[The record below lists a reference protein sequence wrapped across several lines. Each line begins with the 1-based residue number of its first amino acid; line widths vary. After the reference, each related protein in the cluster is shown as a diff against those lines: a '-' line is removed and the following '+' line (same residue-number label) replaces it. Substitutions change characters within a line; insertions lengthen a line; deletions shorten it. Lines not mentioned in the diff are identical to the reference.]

1 MGALCKEAN
10 MRRTAEGT
18 TTATIEITVVADA
31 APVAGLIP
39 LQTERLNLRRKAR
52 RQGTRVIS
60 RNGTTTMKDH
70 AGAGA
75 TTAGHPPGRD
85 VGGPV
90 LLHGITNQVISPR
103 RKEKS
108 RERSRMIRRRDDP
121 VVDDVPDTG
130 AGLMRNALKAMNK
143 KNEMV
148 IMKEEKTEK
157 SVRHRIVAV
166 VVLTADLTGALVER
180 TERGER
186 KTANPSPRMKRL

>member
-1 MGALCKEAN
+1 M
-10 MRRTAEGT
+10 
-18 TTATIEITVVADA
+18 ADA

-130 AGLMRNALKAMNK
+130 KRCCCSFSLVSFPFLFFFFSFFFFFWRRFSPLFSIYRMFNLL
-143 KNEMV
+143 
-148 IMKEEKTEK
+148 
-157 SVRHRIVAV
+157 V
-166 VVLTADLTGALVER
+166 V
-180 TERGER
+180 
-186 KTANPSPRMKRL
+186 S

>member
-1 MGALCKEAN
+1 M
-10 MRRTAEGT
+10 
-18 TTATIEITVVADA
+18 ADA

-52 RQGTRVIS
+52 REGTRVIS

-90 LLHGITNQVISPR
+90 LLHGITNQVISLR

-108 RERSRMIRRRDDP
+108 QERSRMIRRRDDP

-130 AGLMRNALKAMNK
+130 KRCCCSFSLVCFFSLSSFFFSFFFRRGFSPLFSIYRMSNLL
-143 KNEMV
+143 
-148 IMKEEKTEK
+148 
-157 SVRHRIVAV
+157 V
-166 VVLTADLTGALVER
+166 V
-180 TERGER
+180 
-186 KTANPSPRMKRL
+186 S

>member
-1 MGALCKEAN
+1 M
-10 MRRTAEGT
+10 
-18 TTATIEITVVADA
+18 ADA

-52 RQGTRVIS
+52 REGTRVIS

-90 LLHGITNQVISPR
+90 LLHGITNQVISLR
-103 RKEKS
+103 RREKS
-108 RERSRMIRRRDDP
+108 QERSRMIRRRDDP

-130 AGLMRNALKAMNK
+130 KRCCC
-143 KNEMV
+143 
-148 IMKEEKTEK
+148 
-157 SVRHRIVAV
+157 SFS
-166 VVLTADLTGALVER
+166 LVCFFSLSSFFFFW
-180 TERGER
+180 RGF
-186 KTANPSPRMKRL
+186 SPFFRSIGCLIFWLS

>member
-1 MGALCKEAN
+1 M
-10 MRRTAEGT
+10 
-18 TTATIEITVVADA
+18 ADA

-52 RQGTRVIS
+52 REGTRVIS

-108 RERSRMIRRRDDP
+108 QERSRMIRRRDGP

-130 AGLMRNALKAMNK
+130 KRCCCSFSLVSFPFLLFFFLSFFFWRGFSPLFSTYSMFNLL
-143 KNEMV
+143 
-148 IMKEEKTEK
+148 
-157 SVRHRIVAV
+157 V
-166 VVLTADLTGALVER
+166 V
-180 TERGER
+180 
-186 KTANPSPRMKRL
+186 S

>member
-1 MGALCKEAN
+1 M
-10 MRRTAEGT
+10 
-18 TTATIEITVVADA
+18 ADA

-52 RQGTRVIS
+52 REGTRVIS

-70 AGAGA
+70 AGAGD

-90 LLHGITNQVISPR
+90 LLHGITNQVISLR

-108 RERSRMIRRRDDP
+108 QERSRMTRRRDDP

-130 AGLMRNALKAMNK
+130 KRCCCSFSLVCFFSLSSSFFFFFFLAWVPPLFSIYRMSNLL
-143 KNEMV
+143 
-148 IMKEEKTEK
+148 
-157 SVRHRIVAV
+157 V
-166 VVLTADLTGALVER
+166 V
-180 TERGER
+180 
-186 KTANPSPRMKRL
+186 S